1 MDDLLAEFVA
11 ESREMLDA
19 LAGEIV
25 AWEADPADRPRLDA
39 IFRFFHTVKGNCGF
53 FDFPRLEALSH
64 AAEDALSDVRAGRRV
79 PDAGLVDAVLAIID
93 RIGEMIEAIDAGAEF
108 PDFGDDGLI
117 AALSPDGGAD
127 GAEAAAPAQE
137 KPNGGGERTF
147 GGPRSI
153 RLPVELL
160 DRIMSGVSDMVLV
173 RNDLARRI
181 HELGETG
188 LEGPFN
194 RLSAVL
200 GDVRDAIAHTRM
212 QRIETLFSAFPR
224 LVRDLSAELG
234 KQVMVELQS
243 GDVELDREMIEL
255 IRDPLVHVIRNA
267 IDHGI
272 ESPAERR
279 AAGKREIGLL
289 TVSARQTGNE
299 IRIGI
304 IDDGRGVN
312 AARLTEKAIAAG
324 ILTAEQA
331 ETLSPRERNALM
343 CEAGLSTAD
352 EITSVSGRGVGMDV
366 VRANLEKMGG
376 SIMIN
381 STPGAGT
388 RIMLNVPLTLSI
400 VPSITV
406 GVGEQRFAIPR
417 SYVGEIVRGG
427 TDEAELA
434 RVGGRL
440 LVTIRDRRVPCIAL
454 GDVLGVEGH
463 KVGVAKTLVVIRL
476 VGGDQFGIAVD
487 RIIDH
492 EELVVKPVAPA
503 LMKTGFYVGTT
514 QLDDGSPILM
524 LDISGVAREAGLI
537 REVERVSAAES
548 GGEAEAEAANLIPAL
563 LFTGFDGRRRA
574 VAMSAVDRVE
584 TLDISAVRLEG
595 DNSQVV
601 IEDRILPLAGVSGAD
616 LSGGTIEL
624 FRLSDGLSEV
634 AYAFSEMV
642 DTARIERDL
651 APAEGR
657 PFVAGLALID
667 GEPVDVLDCHSL
679 FARYGRIAR
688 PAEPPVCR
696 LPGKDR
702 WFQDFLRPLVEAAG
716 YRVVDEEHAADADLV
731 IAARGEGETGEL
743 NELKAG
749 RAIWLRSTPEETP
762 ETADTIY
769 RYDRDGLIEAL
780 RVANTGANP
789 AVTVGAKAGGVR

>member
-1 MDDLLAEFVA
+1 MDDLLADFVA

-25 AWEADPADRPRLDA
+25 AWEADPNDRPRLDS

-64 AAEDALSDVRAGRRV
+64 AAEDVLADVRAGRRV
-79 PDAGLVDAVLAIID
+79 PDPRLVDAVLAIID
-93 RIGEMIEAIDAGAEF
+93 RIGEMIEAIEAGGEF
-108 PDFGDDGLI
+108 PAFGDEGLI
-117 AALSPDGGAD
+117 AALSPDS
-127 GAEAAAPAQE
+127 EPAATEVSMPQE
-137 KPNGGGERTF
+137 KAGVGAAERAF

-160 DRIMSGVSDMVLV
+160 DRIMGGVSDMVLV

-181 HELGETG
+181 QEMGGETG
-188 LEGPFN
+188 LEGSFN

-200 GDVRDAIAHTRM
+200 GDVRDAITHTRM
-212 QRIETLFSAFPR
+212 QRIETLFTAFPR

-267 IDHGI
+267 VDHGI
-272 ESPAERR
+272 ETPAERR

-304 IDDGRGVN
+304 IDDGRGVDTK
-312 AARLTEKAIAAG
+312 RLTEKAIAAG
-324 ILTAEQA
+324 TLTAEEA
-331 ETLSPRERNALM
+331 EKLSPRERNALM
-343 CEAGLSTAD
+343 CEPGVSTAK
-352 EITSVSGRGVGMDV
+352 EVTSVSGRGVGMDV

-376 SIMIN
+376 SIMID

-417 SYVGEIVRGG
+417 SYVEEIVRGG
-427 TDEAELA
+427 TDEAQLA
-434 RVGGRL
+434 KVGGRL
-440 LVTIRDRRVPCIAL
+440 LVTIRGRRVPCIAL

-463 KVGVAKTLVVIRL
+463 AVGVAKTLVVIRL

-524 LDISGVAREAGLI
+524 LDISGIAREAGLL
-537 REVERVSAAES
+537 REVERVAVAPRRED
-548 GGEAEAEAANLIPAL
+548 AEAEAASNHIPAL
-563 LFTGFDGRRRA
+563 LFVGFDGRRRA
-574 VAMSAVDRVE
+574 VPMSAVDRVE
-584 TLDISAVRLEG
+584 TLDASAVRLEG
-595 DNSQVV
+595 DKSQVV
-601 IEDRILPLAGVSGAD
+601 IEDRILPLVAAEDAD
-616 LSGGTIEL
+616 LADGTLEL
-624 FRLSDGLSEV
+624 FRLSDGHAEI

-642 DTARIERDL
+642 DTAQIDRNL
-651 APAEGR
+651 APGDGR
-657 PFVAGLALID
+657 QFVAGIALVD
-667 GEPVDVLDCHSL
+667 GEPVDVLDCHAL
-679 FARYGRIAR
+679 FARYGRVVRADK
-688 PAEPPVCR
+688 PPVCR
-696 LPGKDR
+696 LPGDR

-716 YRVVDEEHAADADLV
+716 YLVVDQNDDAEADLA
-731 IAARGEGETGEL
+731 IAAHGESEAG
-743 NELKAG
+743 ELKAG

-769 RYDRDGLIEAL
+769 RYDRDRLLDEL
-780 RVANTGANP
+780 RISLGRAA
-789 AVTVGAKAGGVR
+789 

>member
-1 MDDLLAEFVA
+1 MDDLLADFVA

-25 AWEADPADRPRLDA
+25 AWEADPNDRPRLDS

-64 AAEDALSDVRAGRRV
+64 AAEDVLADVRAGRRV
-79 PDAGLVDAVLAIID
+79 PDPRLVDAVLAIID
-93 RIGEMIEAIDAGAEF
+93 RIGEIIEAIEAGAEF
-108 PDFGDDGLI
+108 HDFGDEALI
-117 AALSPDGGAD
+117 EALSPDS
-127 GAEAAAPAQE
+127 EAASAEVSVQQE
-137 KPNGGGERTF
+137 KPTGTAAERAF

-160 DRIMSGVSDMVLV
+160 DRIMGGVSDMVLV

-181 HELGETG
+181 QEMGGETG
-188 LEGPFN
+188 LEASFN

-200 GDVRDAIAHTRM
+200 GDVRDAITHTRM

-267 IDHGI
+267 VDHGI

-304 IDDGRGVN
+304 IDDGRGVDTK
-312 AARLTEKAIAAG
+312 RLTEKAIAAG
-324 ILTAEQA
+324 TLTAEEA
-331 ETLSPRERNALM
+331 EKLSPRERNALM
-343 CEAGLSTAD
+343 CEPGVSTAK
-352 EITSVSGRGVGMDV
+352 EVTSVSGRGVGMDV

-376 SIMIN
+376 SIMID

-406 GVGEQRFAIPR
+406 GVGEQKFAIPR
-417 SYVGEIVRGG
+417 SYVEEIVRGG
-427 TDEAELA
+427 TDEAQLA
-434 RVGGRL
+434 KVGGRL
-440 LVTIRDRRVPCIAL
+440 LVTIRGRRVPCIAL

-463 KVGVAKTLVVIRL
+463 AVGVAKTLVVIRL

-524 LDISGVAREAGLI
+524 LDISGIAREAGLI
-537 REVERVSAAES
+537 REVERVAVAPRSEDTD
-548 GGEAEAEAANLIPAL
+548 AEAAANQIPAL
-563 LFTGFDGRRRA
+563 LFVGFDGRRRA
-574 VAMSAVDRVE
+574 VPMSAVDRVE
-584 TLDISAVRLEG
+584 TLAASAARLEG
-595 DNSQVV
+595 DKSQVV
-601 IEDRILPLAGVSGAD
+601 IDDEILPLIAAEGAD
-616 LSGGTIEL
+616 LSDGTIEL
-624 FRLSDGLSEV
+624 FRLSDGVAEI

-642 DTARIERDL
+642 DTTQIERDL
-651 APAEGR
+651 APADGR
-657 PFVAGLALID
+657 PFVAGIALVE
-667 GEPVDVLDCHSL
+667 GEPVDVLDCHAL
-679 FARYGRIAR
+679 FARYGRAAR
-688 PAEPPVCR
+688 PARPPVCR
-696 LPGKDR
+696 LPGEDR

-716 YRVVDEEHAADADLV
+716 YLVVDENDEAEADLA
-731 IAARGEGETGEL
+731 IAAHGESDAG
-743 NELKAG
+743 ELKAG
-749 RAIWLRSTPEETP
+749 RAIWLRASPEETP

-769 RYDRDGLIEAL
+769 RYDRDRLLDEL
-780 RVANTGANP
+780 RANIGPNA
-789 AVTVGAKAGGVR
+789 GKAA

>member
-1 MDDLLAEFVA
+1 MDDLLADFVA

-25 AWEADPADRPRLDA
+25 AWEADPNDRPRLDA

-64 AAEDALSDVRAGRRV
+64 AAEDVLADVRAGRRV
-79 PDAGLVDAVLAIID
+79 PDARLVDAVLAIID
-93 RIGEMIEAIDAGAEF
+93 RIGEMIEAIEAGAEF
-108 PDFGDDGLI
+108 PDFGDEALI
-117 AALSPDGGAD
+117 EALSPDS
-127 GAEAAAPAQE
+127 EAASAEVTVPQE
-137 KPNGGGERTF
+137 KPSGPVAERAF

-160 DRIMSGVSDMVLV
+160 DRIMGGVSDMVLV

-181 HELGETG
+181 HEMGGETG
-188 LEGPFN
+188 LEASFN

-200 GDVRDAIAHTRM
+200 GDVRDAITHTRM
-212 QRIETLFSAFPR
+212 QRIETLFTAFPR

-267 IDHGI
+267 VDHGI
-272 ESPAERR
+272 ETPAQRR

-304 IDDGRGVN
+304 IDDGRGVDTK
-312 AARLTEKAIAAG
+312 RLTEKAIAAG
-324 ILTAEQA
+324 TLTAEEA
-331 ETLSPRERNALM
+331 EKLSPRERNALM
-343 CEAGLSTAD
+343 CEPGVSTAK
-352 EITSVSGRGVGMDV
+352 EVTSVSGRGVGMDV

-376 SIMIN
+376 SIMID
-381 STPGAGT
+381 STPGEGT

-406 GVGEQRFAIPR
+406 GVGEQRFAVPR
-417 SYVGEIVRGG
+417 SYVEEIVRGG
-427 TDEAELA
+427 TDEAQLA
-434 RVGGRL
+434 KVGGRL
-440 LVTIRDRRVPCIAL
+440 LVTIRGRRVPCIAL
-454 GDVLGVEGH
+454 GDVLGVAGH
-463 KVGVAKTLVVIRL
+463 AVGVAKTLVVIRL

-524 LDISGVAREAGLI
+524 LDISGIAREAGLI
-537 REVERVSAAES
+537 REVERVSPARREDDAEV
-548 GGEAEAEAANLIPAL
+548 ATANLVPAL
-563 LFTGFDGRRRA
+563 LFVGFDGRRRA
-574 VAMSAVDRVE
+574 VPMSAVDRVE
-584 TLDISAVRLEG
+584 TLDASAVRLEG
-595 DNSQVV
+595 DKSQVV
-601 IEDRILPLAGVSGAD
+601 IDERILPLVAAEGAD

-624 FRLSDGLSEV
+624 FRLSDGAAEI
-634 AYAFSEMV
+634 AYAISEMV
-642 DTARIERDL
+642 DTTQIEREL

-657 PFVAGLALID
+657 PLVAGVALVD
-667 GEPVDVLDCHSL
+667 GEPVDVVDCHAL
-679 FARYGRIAR
+679 FARYGRLAR
-688 PAEPPVCR
+688 PAQPPVCR

-702 WFQDFLRPLVEAAG
+702 WFQDFLRPLVESVG
-716 YRVVDEEHAADADLV
+716 YRVVDENAADEADLA
-731 IAARGEGETGEL
+731 IAAHGEGELG
-743 NELKAG
+743 ELKAG
-749 RAIWLRSTPEETP
+749 RAIWLRSTPDETP

-769 RYDRDGLIEAL
+769 RYDRDRLIDAL
-780 RVANTGANP
+780 RAAT
-789 AVTVGAKAGGVR
+789 AGRAA